1 VNEQPPAD
9 VLARLVPI
17 PTYRDHP
24 ATVPHDID
32 GVGLDGCP
40 RQVSIVGSGD
50 RFLLLFLSSHC
61 QGCRDLWE
69 GIDTLRDAIP
79 AGVRIVLLTKGPEA
93 DDAAVVAAL
102 ASPGS
107 EVIMSSQAYGDYLVA
122 GPPFLAVVAG
132 GKVQT
137 EGVAWGIGET
147 ARATRVA
154 LGDDRS

>member
-1 VNEQPPAD
+1 

-32 GVGLDGCP
+32 GVGVDGTP
-40 RQVSIVGSGD
+40 RQVSVVGSAD
-50 RFLLLFLSSHC
+50 RFLLLFLSSQCH
-61 QGCRDLWE
+61 GCIDLWE
-69 GIDTLRDAIP
+69 GVDALREAIP
-79 AGVRIVLLTKGPEA
+79 AGVRIFFLTKSPEVE
-93 DDAAVVAAL
+93 DAAAVAAL
-102 ASPGS
+102 APTGA
-107 EVIMSSQAYGDYLVA
+107 EVIMSSRAYGDYLVA

-137 EGVAWGIGET
+137 EGVAWGIEET

-154 LGDDRS
+154 LGDGPS